1 MNIFTEIAAYLKNL
15 PVSPT
20 EVVDILLVSL
30 VAYRLLVVIR
40 GTRAAKMAVGIAF
53 LILGYFIA
61 ERLELPLTR
70 RILANFAPV
79 MAFALIVIYQDEI
92 RKILSDIGS
101 TRFFRLF
108 MPKEKVPDYEEIALA
123 AVTLSSK
130 RIGALI
136 IVERAVGLRNYMEN
150 GIMLN
155 SNLSYDLLVTVFH
168 PETPLHDGAV
178 IVQKDRIAAASCF
191 LPLTLEP
198 HLSKEYGTRHRAAIG
213 ITEETDAIAVVVS
226 EETGRISIAVEG
238 ILKRM
243 DDSDALA
250 AFLRRNVA
258 LRTRRFRLFS
268 APERENPEQG

>member
-1 MNIFTEIAAYLKNL
+1 MNFFTEIAAYLKNL

-238 ILKRM
+238 KLKRM

-250 AFLRRNVA
+250 AFLRQNVA
-258 LRTRRFRLFS
+258 QRARRFRLFS

>member
-1 MNIFTEIAAYLKNL
+1 MNIFTEIAAFLKNL

-79 MAFALIVIYQDEI
+79 MAFALIVLYQDEI

-101 TRFFRLF
+101 TRLFRLF
-108 MPKEKVPDYEEIALA
+108 MPKEKVLDYEEIALA

-238 ILKRM
+238 KLKRM

-250 AFLRRNVA
+250 AFLRQNVA
-258 LRTRRFRLFS
+258 QRARRFRLFS
-268 APERENPEQG
+268 SPERENPEQG

>member
-1 MNIFTEIAAYLKNL
+1 MNIFTEIAAFLKNL

-61 ERLELPLTR
+61 ERLELPLSR

-79 MAFALIVIYQDEI
+79 MAFALIVLYQDEI

-101 TRFFRLF
+101 TRLFRLF
-108 MPKEKVPDYEEIALA
+108 MPKEKVLDYEEIALA

-238 ILKRM
+238 KLKRM

-250 AFLRRNVA
+250 AFLRQNVA
-258 LRTRRFRLFS
+258 QRAKRFRPFS
-268 APERENPEQG
+268 SPERENPEQG